1 MTEQLTEPPVAM
13 QPAVNVH
20 NEWDPLEEIIV
31 GHATYAQIPD
41 DLGIH
46 ALSQIAPDVDVGA
59 WDIPRRII
67 EETEEDL
74 AVFVSELEK
83 LGITVRRPAP
93 VQCRDTIKTPFWES
107 GYFFSYCPRDVL
119 MSVGDLIIETPNVL
133 RSRFFEPWAYKDI
146 LTEYLKSGSRW
157 ISAPRPSLD
166 DKTYNLTDAE
176 SCALNNH
183 EPVFDAANVI
193 RAGRDLFYLV
203 SHSGNDLGHL
213 WLQSTLGSEY
223 RVHACRNMYRAAH
236 IDTTLVFLRPG
247 LVLVNP
253 MRINEDNL
261 PQALRS
267 WDVMYAPEMEKA
279 AYSDLPPLA
288 SDWIGMNLLMINP
301 NLAVVDVHQKT
312 LIKML
317 EGAGIDVLPLLLRH
331 GRSLGGGFHCVTL
344 DVRRRGSLETYC

>member
-1 MTEQLTEPPVAM
+1 MTQQLTEPPVAM
-13 QPAVNVH
+13 QSAVSVH

-31 GHATYAQIPD
+31 GHATNAQIPD

-59 WDIPRRII
+59 RDIPRRII

-74 AVFVSELEK
+74 AVFVAELEK
-83 LGITVRRPAP
+83 LGIMVRRPAP
-93 VQCRDTIKTPFWES
+93 LRCRDTIKTPFWES

-146 LTEYLKSGSRW
+146 LTDYLKSGSRW

-166 DKTYNLTDAE
+166 DKTYNLTDADRG
-176 SCALNNH
+176 ALNNH

-253 MRINEDNL
+253 LRINEDNL
-261 PQALRS
+261 PEALRK

-279 AYSDLPPLA
+279 AYSGLPPLA

-301 NLAVVDVHQKT
+301 DLAVVDVHQKT

-317 EGAGIDVLPLLLRH
+317 ESAGINVLPLLLRH

>member
-1 MTEQLTEPPVAM
+1 M
-13 QPAVNVH
+13 
-20 NEWDPLEEIIV
+20 
-31 GHATYAQIPD
+31 
-41 DLGIH
+41 
-46 ALSQIAPDVDVGA
+46 
-59 WDIPRRII
+59 
-67 EETEEDL
+67 
-74 AVFVSELEK
+74 
-83 LGITVRRPAP
+83 
-93 VQCRDTIKTPFWES
+93 
-107 GYFFSYCPRDVL
+107 
-119 MSVGDLIIETPNVL
+119 
-133 RSRFFEPWAYKDI
+133 
-146 LTEYLKSGSRW
+146 
-157 ISAPRPSLD
+157 
-166 DKTYNLTDAE
+166 
-176 SCALNNH
+176 
-183 EPVFDAANVI
+183 
-193 RAGRDLFYLV
+193 
-203 SHSGNDLGHL
+203 
-213 WLQSTLGSEY
+213 
-223 RVHACRNMYRAAH
+223 HACRNMYRAAH